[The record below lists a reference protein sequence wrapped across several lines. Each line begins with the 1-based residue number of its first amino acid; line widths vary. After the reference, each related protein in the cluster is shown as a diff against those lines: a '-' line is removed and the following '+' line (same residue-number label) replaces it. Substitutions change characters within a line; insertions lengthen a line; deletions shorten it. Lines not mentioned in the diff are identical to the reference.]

1 MNTNVQWCHIMK
13 TKLGNNRIIIG
24 GEVDCVE
31 TLDAGT
37 EREREGVVEL
47 KTNLRVD
54 SADDQNRLDAKML
67 KMYMQSFLLGVR
79 TIVIGF
85 RDQQGMLLSH
95 KSFRPAD
102 LPRLVRGHAV

>member
-67 KMYMQSFLLGVR
+67 KMYMQSFLL
-79 TIVIGF
+79 
-85 RDQQGMLLSH
+85 LSLIH
-95 KSFRPAD
+95 I
-102 LPRLVRGHAV
+102 